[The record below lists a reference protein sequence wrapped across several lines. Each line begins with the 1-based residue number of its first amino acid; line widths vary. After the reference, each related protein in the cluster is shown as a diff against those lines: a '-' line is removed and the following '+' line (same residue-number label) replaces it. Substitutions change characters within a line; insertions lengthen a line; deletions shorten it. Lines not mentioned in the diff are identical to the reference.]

1 MRLLGDPEP
10 QAGPRAL
17 ALALEAEALLLRG
30 GASSLLSGEEEER
43 PGPPDDP
50 PEEEERGRRRR
61 EWEEELGRSR
71 RRLSP
76 LVDAARY
83 CGLTR
88 GLCEVQRRADVA
100 ALLLGRT
107 GSCDPALRR

>member
-1 MRLLGDPEP
+1 MVCTRVETRPPPPSICPVPPSPSRLQALQFLERLCGFLLASCSVRLLGDPEP

-50 PEEEERGRRRR
+50 P
-61 EWEEELGRSR
+61 
-71 RRLSP
+71 
-76 LVDAARY
+76 
-83 CGLTR
+83 
-88 GLCEVQRRADVA
+88 
-100 ALLLGRT
+100 
-107 GSCDPALRR
+107 